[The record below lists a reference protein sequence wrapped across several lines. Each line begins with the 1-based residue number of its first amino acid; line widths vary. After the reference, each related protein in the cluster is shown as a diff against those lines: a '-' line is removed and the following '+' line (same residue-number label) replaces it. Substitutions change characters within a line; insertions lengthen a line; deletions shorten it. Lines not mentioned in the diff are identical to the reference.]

1 MSLTRRS
8 RIPYMLLSYHV
19 MAWVIQPLLI
29 YVNNIVVISTLSQE
43 YEAQVKA
50 LKEKQ
55 KKAAEAETGIGR
67 FKIQMGFQF
76 KGLGFYQFCR
86 KRPNL
91 HLSCIKVW
99 CGEQHVFM
107 QSVHIY
113 FIYWLWNFVFF
124 ALIEFYMYVFYID
137 TMNHRLIWLSI
148 PWFCNWGNGRRAAR
162 KVSVQGSCL

>member
-1 MSLTRRS
+1 
-8 RIPYMLLSYHV
+8 MLLSYHV

-55 KKAAEAETGIGR
+55 KKLPR
-67 FKIQMGFQF
+67 LRP
-76 KGLGFYQFCR
+76 GLEDLKYKWGSSSKDWVSINPKQLPHILFCR

-113 FIYWLWNFVFF
+113 FIY
-124 ALIEFYMYVFYID
+124 
-137 TMNHRLIWLSI
+137 
-148 PWFCNWGNGRRAAR
+148 
-162 KVSVQGSCL
+162 